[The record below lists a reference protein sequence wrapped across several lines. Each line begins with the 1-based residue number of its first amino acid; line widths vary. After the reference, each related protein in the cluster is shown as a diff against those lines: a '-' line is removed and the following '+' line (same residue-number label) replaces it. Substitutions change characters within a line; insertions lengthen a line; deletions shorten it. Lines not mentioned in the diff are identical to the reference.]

1 MTTVEEN
8 TEVYNTRSEE
18 NKAIIRRF
26 IKSYNNRK
34 LEIFEELVSPDYI
47 DHTHGTKGRK
57 AFKELFTL
65 AFEGFPDWFEEI
77 REIIAE
83 GDRVWVRVIATGTHT
98 GNWNLMGT
106 PLPTTG
112 KKVRMEMVF
121 IWRIIDGKLIEGRE
135 VDESVDFLRQL
146 GLVEYT
152 EKGKKVF
159 AEINK

>member
-8 TEVYNTRSEE
+8 TKAYDTRSEE

-26 IKSYNNRK
+26 IKSYNDRN
-34 LEIFEELVSPDYI
+34 LDIFEELVSPDYV
-47 DHTHGTKGRK
+47 DHTHGTKGRE
-57 AFKELFTL
+57 AFKALFTM
-65 AFEGFPDWFEEI
+65 AFEGFPDWFEDVQ
-77 REIIAE
+77 EIIAE

-98 GNWNLMGT
+98 GDWNLMGT
-106 PLPTTG
+106 PLPATG
-112 KKVRMEMVF
+112 RKVRMEMVF
-121 IWRIIDGKLIEGRE
+121 IWKIVDGKLIEGRG

-146 GLVEYT
+146 GLVKYT